1 MMKNLRL
8 TLSTMTLALFACSAF
23 AQSLFLVQQP
33 GNLAGTY
40 DFTDSF
46 SADGWGADLSTNY
59 VTAEAAWAYDDGTY
73 VGDLGAAGDS
83 ACCGPAVNASELV
96 GKIAFIYRGACNFSL
111 KAYQAQAAGA
121 VGCVIVN
128 NEPGN
133 LINML
138 AGDSATAVTIP
149 TVFVS
154 DATGATLRDEIEA
167 GNVEVFIGNPNGVFT
182 NNIGAY
188 NPNIGMASSASLPV
202 QFAQT
207 NTAFNVPVGAW
218 VFNFGSADAVNVI
231 LTTAIDRDGTEV
243 YNETSSAGATILPG
257 DSLFISLPDYS
268 ENGYTAGFY
277 TMTYTLV
284 SDAADDLPIDNELTA
299 TFWINEEGTYSKSR
313 VDPVDGPQ
321 GVSGLRPA
329 NSTEF
334 EWCIAMSSENAEE
347 MQIVGMTFN
356 TLTNDFPLTGEAV
369 QLAVYEWN
377 DPFDGTV
384 APTFDD
390 LNELTDNEFYDY
402 ADDLQGEFVTLT
414 FSEPIELV
422 NDQKYLACA
431 TIFTDD
437 MFLGVDGGID
447 YNVTYDS
454 YPDQIFFPLNDIDG
468 GQWFSGGFG
477 TENVPALI
485 VNLAVANGIAEEIE
499 ELEVTPYPNP
509 TVDMINIPLGV
520 SISGDIAVEIYD
532 VTGALVLSENICQ
545 KSNNLK
551 MDVTGLASG
560 LHTFRLTFEDRSS
573 TSFQVMI
580 AR

>member
-1 MMKNLRL
+1 MMKNLQL
-8 TLSTMTLALFACSAF
+8 TLTAF
-23 AQSLFLVQQP
+23 ALLLFSGSTFAQTLFLVQEP
-33 GNLAGTY
+33 GNLSGTY
-40 DFTDSF
+40 DFTDSY
-46 SADGWGADLSTNY
+46 SADGWGADLSSTY
-59 VTAEAAWAYDDGTY
+59 VSAEAAWAYDDGTF
-73 VGDLGAAGDS
+73 VGSLGAAGDS
-83 ACCGPAVNASELV
+83 ACCGPAVNASELT
-96 GKIAFIYRGACNFSL
+96 GKIAFIYRGGCNFSL

-121 VGCVIVN
+121 VACVIVN

-149 TVFVS
+149 AVFVS
-154 DATGATLRDEIEA
+154 DATGATLRDSIEA
-167 GNVEVFIGNPNGVFT
+167 GGVEIFIGNPNGVFT

-188 NPNIGMASSASLPV
+188 KPHIGMASSASLPA
-202 QFAQT
+202 QFAET
-207 NTAFNVPVGAW
+207 NTAFVVPVGAW
-218 VFNFGSADAVNVI
+218 VFNFGSADAVNVL
-231 LTTAIDRDGTEV
+231 LTTTIDRDGTEV
-243 YNETSSAGATILPG
+243 YNETSTSGATILPG
-257 DSLFISLPDYS
+257 DSLFIMLPDYS
-268 ENGYTAGFY
+268 ENGYTSGLY
-277 TMTYTLV
+277 TMTYSMV
-284 SDAADDLPIDNELTA
+284 SDASDELPIDNELTA

-313 VDPVDGPQ
+313 VDPNDGPQ

-329 NSTEF
+329 NGTEF
-334 EWCIAMSSENAEE
+334 EWCIAMSSENAEA

-377 DPFDGTV
+377 DPFDGT
-384 APTFDD
+384 ATPTFDD

-402 ADDLQGEFVTLT
+402 ADDLQGEFITHT
-414 FSEPIELV
+414 FAEPIELV

-431 TIFTDD
+431 TIFTAD

-477 TENVPALI
+477 TENVPALV
-485 VNLAVANGIAEEIE
+485 VNLADANGIAEDIE
-499 ELEVTPYPNP
+499 QLDVTPYPNP
-509 TVDMINIPLGV
+509 TVDMINIPLGT
-520 SISGDIAVEIYD
+520 SINGDINVEVYD
-532 VTGALVLSENICQ
+532 VTGALVISENICQ
-545 KSNNLK
+545 KSSNLRL
-551 MDVTGLASG
+551 DVTGLASG